1 MIVKEVDFQ
10 GLAYKHYHSIEI
22 EWIEAFCFNVL
33 IINILFLILE

>member
-22 EWIEAFCFNVL
+22 EWIEAFVL
-33 IINILFLILE
+33 MY